1 MSTPERYGTERIVAF
16 TDAVVAIA
24 ITVLLLPL
32 AEVTVPEGVSLWDVI
47 RENGALIGGLS
58 LSWAIIA
65 VFWLVHHRLFDRIQ
79 FFDGLTVR
87 LNFAWMFAVALMPL
101 PTNILIESESSTQIA
116 AFYIG
121 WLTLVSALLLLIQF
135 HARRTPGM
143 MDPEYL
149 KTEPALEAQYRA
161 VLVTVVFFVCFVAS
175 LVLGPL
181 ALYGLFLQLPVDWIS
196 GKLAERKYA

>member
-1 MSTPERYGTERIVAF
+1 MTTRERYGTDRIVAF

-32 AEVTVPEGVSLWDVI
+32 AEVTVPEGVSLGDVI
-47 RENGALIGGLS
+47 RENSALIGGLS
-58 LSWAIIA
+58 LSWVIIA
-65 VFWLVHHRLFDRIQ
+65 VFWLVHHRLFDRIL

-101 PTNILIESESSTQIA
+101 PTNILIESQSSTEIA
-116 AFYIG
+116 AFYVG
-121 WLTLVSALLLLIQF
+121 WLTLVSALLLLIQI

-143 MDPEYL
+143 MDPAYL
-149 KTEPALEAQYRA
+149 KTEAALEAQYRA
-161 VLVTVVFFVCFVAS
+161 TLVTLVFFVCFLAS

-181 ALYGLFLQLPVDWIS
+181 ALYGLFLQLPVDWLS
-196 GKLAERKYA
+196 GRLAARQHA